1 MMQENSLSPSRVQR
15 LFLNLARLSN
25 QINLR
30 ANLGPNR
37 WERLRGDFFGGTVAA
52 LIAVPY
58 GMALSVAMGMRPE
71 VGLYTSIV
79 GGIVAGFLSSS
90 PVLISGLSATAAPI
104 LGAVTK
110 TYGVSAA
117 LVTGL
122 LCGLAM
128 TLMGA
133 LKLGRFANYLPRSIV
148 TAFMSGLGVTIFVSQ
163 LKALLGVQPQALK
176 YNFGVLD
183 DLTSLLLVL
192 STVRTESIITGG
204 IVVLAMILL
213 PKWNENIP
221 ASIIGVFCATVVAK
235 LGGFE
240 LARVGALPSGFPL
253 PKLIHF
259 DLRLLPELLH
269 PAITLAGLFTVNQ
282 ALTALAVNRSNNIF
296 NREKCDRELIAQG
309 TANLLTPFFGAPPG
323 VAMLARTMAS
333 TRAGAMSRLSVI
345 SHSFILLLFILPL
358 RGLIAQIP
366 LSALAAVTVMVGL
379 QLTDWRRFATLQ
391 QLARVDAV
399 LFMLTF
405 LIVVMADLIT
415 GVGIGFLIAM
425 VLFVE
430 RAAESTR
437 LEAIETTL
445 PYYTEITDSAVQTFR
460 LIGPLFFA
468 TSERILLQ
476 LRAMPP
482 IEVLVLDV
490 TATGTNDSSAIE
502 FFRGAFEMQRTRGG
516 DLFLTGLDPHL
527 YEMLEKSGL
536 MAELGTERF
545 TLKTDVTKESERF
558 FALFG
563 RLLRS
568 QNG

>member
-1 MMQENSLSPSRVQR
+1 MMQETSIITSQVQK
-15 LFLNLARLSN
+15 LVLNFS
-25 QINLR
+25 QLR
-30 ANLGPNR
+30 KQANF
-37 WERLRGDFFGGTVAA
+37 WERVRGDFFGGTVAA

-71 VGLYTSIV
+71 AGLYTSII

-104 LGAVTK
+104 LGVVTK
-110 TYGVSAA
+110 SYGIGAA
-117 LVTGL
+117 LMTGL

-128 TLMGA
+128 TLIGT
-133 LKLGRFANYLPRSIV
+133 LRLGRFANYLPQSIV
-148 TAFMSGLGVTIFVSQ
+148 TAFMSGLGLTIFVTQ
-163 LKALLGVQPQALK
+163 LKAFLGVQPHALK

-183 DLTSLLLVL
+183 DLIGVLLVL
-192 STVRTESIITGG
+192 PSVRTESIVTGG
-204 IVVLAMILL
+204 IVIVAMIVL

-221 ASIIGVFCATVVAK
+221 ASIIGVFLATFVAK
-235 LGGFE
+235 IGGFE
-240 LARVGALPSGFPL
+240 IARVGALPSGFPL
-253 PKLIHF
+253 PQLLHF
-259 DLRLLPELLH
+259 DWNVLPELLH
-269 PAITLAGLFTVNQ
+269 PAITLAGLFTINQ

-323 VAMLARTMAS
+323 VAMLARTIAS

-345 SHSFILLLFILPL
+345 SHSFVLILFILPL

-379 QLTDWRRFATLQ
+379 QLANWRRFAALRQ
-391 QLARVDAV
+391 MARVDAA
-399 LFMLTF
+399 LFLLTF
-405 LIVVMADLIT
+405 LIVVMADLVT

-430 RAAESTR
+430 RAAESTQ
-437 LEAIETTL
+437 LEPIPSTL
-445 PYYTEITDSAVQTFR
+445 PYYTPTTDSAVRAFR
-460 LIGPLFFA
+460 LVGPLFFA

-482 IEVLVLDV
+482 IEILVLDV
-490 TATGTNDSSAIE
+490 TATGTSDSSAIE
-502 FFRGAFEMQRTRGG
+502 LFRGAYEMQRERGG
-516 DLFLTGLDPHL
+516 DLFLTGVDPHL
-527 YEMLEKSGL
+527 YQMLEESGL
-536 MAELGTERF
+536 IAELGAERF
-545 TLKTDVTKESERF
+545 TLKNDVTKESERF
-558 FALFG
+558 YALFG